1 MQILRL
7 PSQTFAQESS
17 YTTLN
22 NLNKWNTF
30 TFESDHMTEAISQ
43 SERAEECLGNGN
55 ECNDLYS
62 KAGNVRYR
70 NWKSRK
76 LSVLSYNIWNMNPEK
91 SKKDNYVRRMK
102 LLKKVSILKLLA
114 CLVIFHA
121 FFVICR
127 LFSKLTFFL
136 KISLLKELCQSV
148 KHFGAR
154 SGLKFC
160 QS

>member
-7 PSQTFAQESS
+7 PSQSFSQESS

-22 NLNKWNTF
+22 NLNQWNTF

-43 SERAEECLGNGN
+43 SDGAKECLGNGH

-76 LSVLSYNIWNMNPEK
+76 FSVLSYNIWNMNPEK

-102 LLKKVSILKLLA
+102 LLKKVSIKLFA
-114 CLVIFHA
+114 CWVIIYCSLQTFIKIN
-121 FFVICR
+121 FFQKN
-127 LFSKLTFFL
+127 L
-136 KISLLKELCQSV
+136 
-148 KHFGAR
+148 
-154 SGLKFC
+154 
-160 QS
+160 